1 MGEPSRQSFNTSN
14 RNVVDGGG
22 VGGASGSPI
31 SSDLDTA
38 RWALTMHALFLRNPL
53 LHNHHQGDSSS
64 SGGNG
69 NKSKPPAHHNTTSI
83 TQQQRQQHR
92 QFLLDR
98 RLMYLIDGMSTP
110 LASYTLSSLDAQI
123 RHQLAL
129 VVLAGLLLSGD
140 PPRPDLIIYP
150 PTTPSSTSFHRYIA
164 YTSVI

>member
-1 MGEPSRQSFNTSN
+1 MGEPSRQSFDTKN
-14 RNVVDGGG
+14 RNDVDGGGVGG
-22 VGGASGSPI
+22 VGGASGSPV

-53 LHNHHQGDSSS
+53 LHNHHHHQRDSPLAASS

-69 NKSKPPAHHNTTSI
+69 NKTKPPAHHTTSSI

-92 QFLLDR
+92 QFILDR

-110 LASYTLSSLDAQI
+110 LAHYTFASLDAQI

-140 PPRPDLIIYP
+140 PPRLDPIIYT
-150 PTTPSSTSFHRYIA
+150 PTTPPS
-164 YTSVI
+164 